1 MSYGGNISFTVKLI
15 LNKKPVD
22 FNFIDYVDLF
32 ISVSL
37 LLGKDLS
44 IRLKWELF
52 HFKGFNINIYHRV
65 KERLFENIETK
76 IVIPLYEVNF

>member
-15 LNKKPVD
+15 LNEKPID

-32 ISVSL
+32 ISVS
-37 LLGKDLS
+37 KLS
-44 IRLKWELF
+44 KELSKRLKLELF